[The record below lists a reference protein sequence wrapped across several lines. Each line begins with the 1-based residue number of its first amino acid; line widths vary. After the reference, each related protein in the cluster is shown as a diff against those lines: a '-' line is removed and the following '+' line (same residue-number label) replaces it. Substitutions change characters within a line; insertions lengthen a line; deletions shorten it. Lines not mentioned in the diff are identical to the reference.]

1 MMLLYIAATLMF
13 PIEFYATRIFE
24 FDEGTSNTINVVV
37 DALVGLLRCAIAV
50 AIVHA
55 DITEVAK
62 QAAEA
67 QEWRRKAAD
76 TRLDA
81 IQQFTRY
88 IFHEARVPLQA
99 VTLAVDE
106 LEEGLK
112 EAMGHTGELR
122 RRLRS
127 RLGALEAGSSYE
139 ARGVS

>member
-1 MMLLYIAATLMF
+1 MLLYIAATLML
-13 PIEFYATRIFE
+13 PIELYATRIF
-24 FDEGTSNTINVVV
+24 DLDGGTSRVINTVV
-37 DALVGLLRCAIAV
+37 DAMLGLLRCAIAV
-50 AIVHA
+50 AIVHT